1 MRVGFEGNSN
11 NKATNAL
18 AAALAAKERQASPL
32 FADPEG
38 AAQGFAP
45 FSAEPRRDRIRL
57 HGFPTRRRALGHPLG
72 SALTREGRF
81 LLVTFLCGLSKKSNS
96 PKVKAFGVEDERQS
110 HWIPAFAWMTS
121 KSNVHGSPLPRG

>member
-45 FSAEPRRDRIRL
+45 FSVDPRRDRIRL

-72 SALTREGRF
+72 LALIREGHF
-81 LLVTFLCGLSKKSNS
+81 LLVLFFAASQR
-96 PKVKAFGVEDERQS
+96 KVTR
-110 HWIPAFAWMTS
+110 
-121 KSNVHGSPLPRG
+121 RR